1 VLILH
6 WIRTLDCT
14 YGNTSAVQD
23 IFAIGTNHFRHGA
36 VCWNIAHEWLS
47 FAVTRQLKICFV
59 SHIIL
64 RDMLKQLR
72 TYLRYATEL
81 IFTMKTRD
89 LIVARHGQNVLAEN
103 ERAKER
109 VVIVVFATTLNLY
122 YRLISILM

>member
-1 VLILH
+1 
-6 WIRTLDCT
+6 
-14 YGNTSAVQD
+14 
-23 IFAIGTNHFRHGA
+23 
-36 VCWNIAHEWLS
+36 
-47 FAVTRQLKICFV
+47 
-59 SHIIL
+59 
-64 RDMLKQLR
+64 MLKQLR